1 MPGASVRFA
10 LKNRKGIIVNSF
22 HRAHLAGLVCLV
34 GGVLQIIYG
43 LLSVPF
49 AFAQNNLG
57 WDEALWGLVTV
68 GMIGGALGLLSLG
81 VARPRW
87 MALLGATLTILGCLI
102 RMGVIPF
109 NILSPSDVYVPFI
122 LISAF
127 LIILGMGVLGIATL
141 LGKQLS
147 GWQAWTPLLAGVFPL
162 IPLAVY
168 SINQFIHFLL
178 LGLWGLPWIL
188 VGYVVFTH
196 AAKREQA
203 MLIQTRGSN
212 DPTLDVPAHAQEWGG
227 R

>member
-1 MPGASVRFA
+1 MNRF
-10 LKNRKGIIVNSF
+10 N
-22 HRAHLAGLVCLV
+22 RAHLVGLMCLM

-43 LLSVPF
+43 LLSIPF
-49 AFAQNNLG
+49 GFSQNNLG
-57 WDEALWGLVTV
+57 WDEALWALVTV
-68 GMIGGALGLLSLG
+68 GMIGGAIGLLTMG

-87 MALLGATLTILGCLI
+87 IALLGATLTLLGCCI
-102 RMGVIPF
+102 RIGVVPF
-109 NILSPSDVYVPFI
+109 NILFPSDAYVPFV

-127 LIILGMGVLGIATL
+127 LIILGMSILGISTL

-188 VGYVVFTH
+188 VGYVVLTH
-196 AAKREQA
+196 AAKQKQA
-203 MLIQTRGSN
+203 MLVRTSGA
-212 DPTLDVPAHAQEWGG
+212 TAQQ
-227 R
+227 